1 MFQNLWRIAFGERRD
16 SNSTYQDHNTPEA
29 IEEKVVVKE
38 FRLKSQ
44 DDSSYNNDPDLDIL
58 AKTYG
63 ELDPGKVIEI
73 ELNTAAKL
81 LGRKRIKV
89 DAFDALKR
97 RLKNDYDVELR
108 IYSRRTKL
116 NKKGEKI

>member
-1 MFQNLWRIAFGERRD
+1 MFQNLWRIAFGERRE
-16 SNSTYQDHNTPEA
+16 SNSTNQDHNTPEA

-38 FRLKSQ
+38 
-44 DDSSYNNDPDLDIL
+44 YNDPDLDIL

-97 RLKNDYDVELR
+97 RLKDDYNVELR